1 MVLTGILLAV
11 AAGLLWNMS
20 GIVNSICARKKF
32 DIYSYLLTNV
42 IFSAIFTG
50 VIAASTGNKVFLREN
65 MLFIAVVVLSGIF
78 NTSGALLMQRALQLG
93 HHGIVFLISQ
103 SAPVVP
109 FIAGMLFLGDTPTVQ
124 KISGVML
131 ILLGMF
137 LAALPE
143 LSARKTMGKLEPKT
157 GLFQALLAFGCLGIS
172 HTLLAL
178 PSLMTLPPGTGKYRT
193 FFLYCGCS
201 CLILTVIGIRGR
213 TQKISFDRRLLVI
226 GIIAAVI
233 NVCSMGIFFKSM
245 DFLASVKAVGLGSPL
260 ATSASLVGFTLYSWF
275 YLREKRHPAAVC
287 GLVCICAG
295 AVAASL

>member
-1 MVLTGILLAV
+1 MILTGILLSF
-11 AAGLLWNMS
+11 AAGLLWNIS
-20 GIVNSICARKKF
+20 GIVNSTCARKKF

-50 VIAASTGNKVFLREN
+50 MIAAATGNVIFRRESL
-65 MLFIAVVVLSGIF
+65 LFIAVVMLAGIF

-93 HHGIVFLISQ
+93 HHGIIFLIAQ

-109 FIAGMLFLGDTPTVQ
+109 FIAGMLFLGDKPTVQ
-124 KISGVML
+124 KIGGVML

-143 LSARKTMGKLEPKT
+143 LCVRRRKDGIPQKK
-157 GLFQALLAFGCLGIS
+157 GLLHALFAFGSLGIS

-178 PSLMTLPPGTGKYRT
+178 PSLMTLPPGMGKYRT

-201 CLILTVIGIRGR
+201 GLILTVIGVRRR
-213 TQKISFDRRLLVI
+213 TQKITFDRRLLAI
-226 GIIAAVI
+226 GIIAAMI

-245 DFLASVKAVGLGSPL
+245 DLLASVKAVGLGSPL

-275 YLREKRHPAAVC
+275 YLHEKRHPAAIG
-287 GLVCICAG
+287 GLVCICVG
-295 AVAASL
+295 AVVASM